1 MTFTRYLYYKPNVVG
16 SLFISIFENNVEEAL
31 FWGFEIYYSGFENDL
46 LEYLLYISEN
56 PLVQLKIDG
65 LIEPYIKSKHNI
77 STVKFIRKKY
87 NEFITLPKTDQSRD
101 CIIGTIIRNLTLC
114 QTITTSK
121 IIRIIYKDKD
131 IIKYREPV
139 VPIKSHLFLSL
150 NCIYP
155 IRTITGSLIIPK
167 QFIETDYNYKEIL
180 EKWRTG
186 WEYHSAKS
194 QFWRNIFELYSGSLN
209 HQNKTIEFKNEDSE
223 ERFYEKYGYEPDEQ
237 SEEIRIKCL
246 GNNND
251 NNNDEVIK

>member
-16 SLFISIFENNVEEAL
+16 SLFISIFANNAEEAI
-31 FWGFEIYYSGFENDL
+31 FWGYELYYSGFENDL

-56 PLVQLKIDG
+56 PLVQCKTNG
-65 LIEPYIKSKHNI
+65 LLEPFIKSKQYF

-87 NEFITLPKTDQSRD
+87 NEFITLPKTDQTRD

-114 QTITTSK
+114 QTNTTSK
-121 IIRIIYKDKD
+121 TIRIIYKDKD
-131 IIKYREPV
+131 IIKYREPIV
-139 VPIKSHLFLSL
+139 AIKPYLFLSL

-155 IRTITGSLIIPK
+155 VRTNTGSLIIPK
-167 QFIETDYNYKEIL
+167 QFIENDYNYNEIL
-180 EKWRTG
+180 ENWRTG

-194 QFWRNIFELYSGSLN
+194 PFWWNIFELFSGSLN
-209 HQNKTIEFKNEDSE
+209 HQNKTIEFKNEDCE

-246 GNNND
+246 GN
-251 NNNDEVIK
+251 EIMQ